1 MSDNILVDQQ
11 LAEAA
16 QVKQFLDSPV
26 WAWLKTR
33 LDTKRAA
40 LMAKLGV
47 VGTKRDD
54 RMMLLGQLFQVTEI
68 LERPAMLL
76 DLAERQAKIV
86 QEQPVE
92 RERDLPA
99 QRYLPGVI

>member
-11 LAEAA
+11 LSEAVE
-16 QVKQFLDSPV
+16 VKQFLDSPV
-26 WAWLKTR
+26 WTWLKGR
-33 LDTKRAA
+33 LESKRGA
-40 LMAKLGV
+40 LMAKLGI

-54 RMMLLGQLFQVTEI
+54 RMMMLGQLFQVTEI

-76 DLAERQAKIV
+76 ALAERQAKLV
-86 QEQPVE
+86 EEVPVE
-92 RERDLPA
+92 RERELPS